1 MGGERASMKIKWT
14 GNVPMIRC
22 HLARL
27 LNEWEKER
35 LLDQNLHS
43 CHLDAMI
50 ASQFP
55 RKRIKFKPHT
65 QRIKSCGQG
74 IALHLDFE
82 PQVRVLHRF
91 HLVWLLVT
99 LWTVAHQAPLPMGFS
114 RHEYWSGLPCP
125 TPGDL
130 PHPVKEPVS
139 FMSPALAGGFFTN
152 STIWEA
158 LWSTYTI
165 T

>member
-1 MGGERASMKIKWT
+1 
-14 GNVPMIRC
+14 MILC

-35 LLDQNLHS
+35 PLDQNLHS

-65 QRIKSCGQG
+65 QRIKSCCQE

-82 PQVRVLHRF
+82 PQARVLHCF
-91 HLVWLLVT
+91 NLV
-99 LWTVAHQAPLPMGFS
+99 
-114 RHEYWSGLPCP
+114 
-125 TPGDL
+125 
-130 PHPVKEPVS
+130 
-139 FMSPALAGGFFTN
+139 
-152 STIWEA
+152 
-158 LWSTYTI
+158 
-165 T
+165 